1 MVDGE
6 GVDDVSVLVADALQ
20 LPDLFSNLIDVPLQG
35 VDVGQLA
42 LLAVDVVAL
51 QVLQVLLNDPDI
63 VFQCFLHYLY
73 DSLKQGPRFRVIIVI
88 FCST

>member
-63 VFQCFLHYLY
+63 VLQRFLHYLH